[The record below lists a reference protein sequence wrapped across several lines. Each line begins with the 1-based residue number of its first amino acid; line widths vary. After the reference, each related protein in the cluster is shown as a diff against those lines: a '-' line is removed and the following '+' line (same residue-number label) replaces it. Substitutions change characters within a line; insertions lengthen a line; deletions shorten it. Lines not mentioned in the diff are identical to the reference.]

1 MSDIR
6 IRIIDISEQL
16 KEQTM
21 FDNGE
26 EIVTLEYTVDGCSI
40 KSIPICVT
48 KLKEKEKTM
57 NDKIAI
63 VVNVIRIVPD
73 PFNDLFG
80 NADKFI
86 QQLVLT
92 FWADKNDYTV
102 KIDDIRKKIVDV
114 YGYSEKAAAEFNVA
128 SIRVSEH
135 HI

>member
-1 MSDIR
+1 
-6 IRIIDISEQL
+6 
-16 KEQTM
+16 M

-26 EIVTLEYTVDGCSI
+26 EIVTLEYTIDGCSI
-40 KSIPICVT
+40 KSIPIAVNT
-48 KLKEKEKTM
+48 INKKEKTM
-57 NDKIAI
+57 KDKIAI
-63 VVNVIRIVPD
+63 VVNVIRRVPD
-73 PFNDLFG
+73 LFN

-92 FWADKNDYTV
+92 FWTDKNDYTV
-102 KIDDIRKKIVDV
+102 SIDDIRKRIVDM

>member
-1 MSDIR
+1 
-6 IRIIDISEQL
+6 
-16 KEQTM
+16 M

-26 EIVTLEYTVDGCSI
+26 GIVILEYTNDGCSM
-40 KSIPICVT
+40 KSIPIAVVDS
-48 KLKEKEKTM
+48 KEKEKTM
-57 NDKIAI
+57 KDKRAI
-63 VVNVIRIVPD
+63 VVKVIRRVPD
-73 PFNDLFG
+73 LFN

-86 QQLVLT
+86 QQLIMT

-102 KIDDIRKKIVDV
+102 SIDDIRKRIVDV

>member
-1 MSDIR
+1 
-6 IRIIDISEQL
+6 
-16 KEQTM
+16 M

-26 EIVTLEYTVDGCSI
+26 EIVTLEYTNDGCSI
-40 KSIPICVT
+40 KSIPIAVIDS
-48 KLKEKEKTM
+48 KEKEKTM
-57 NDKIAI
+57 KYKIAI
-63 VVNVIRIVPD
+63 VVRVIRRVPD
-73 PFNDLFG
+73 VEPEHMNTYA
-80 NADKFI
+80 ADWKSRGIKFV

-102 KIDDIRKKIVDV
+102 GIDDIRKRIVDV

>member
-1 MSDIR
+1 
-6 IRIIDISEQL
+6 
-16 KEQTM
+16 M

-26 EIVTLEYTVDGCSI
+26 EIVTLEYTVNGCSI
-40 KSIPICVT
+40 KSIPIAVNT
-48 KLKEKEKTM
+48 INKKEKAM

-63 VVNVIRIVPD
+63 VVNVIRRVPD
-73 PFNDLFG
+73 VEPEHMNTYG
-80 NADKFI
+80 ADWKSRGIKFI
-86 QQLVLT
+86 QKLILT

-102 KIDDIRKKIVDV
+102 SIDDIRKRIVDV

>member
-1 MSDIR
+1 
-6 IRIIDISEQL
+6 
-16 KEQTM
+16 M

-26 EIVTLEYTVDGCSI
+26 EIVTLEYTNDGCSI
-40 KSIPICVT
+40 KSIPIAVINHI
-48 KLKEKEKTM
+48 EKEKTM
-57 NDKIAI
+57 KNKRAI
-63 VVNVIRIVPD
+63 VVKVIRRVPD
-73 PFNDLFG
+73 LFD

-86 QQLVLT
+86 QQLIMT

-102 KIDDIRKKIVDV
+102 SIDDIRKRIVDV

>member
-1 MSDIR
+1 
-6 IRIIDISEQL
+6 
-16 KEQTM
+16 M

-26 EIVTLEYTVDGCSI
+26 EIVTLEYTNDGCSI
-40 KSIPICVT
+40 KSIPIAVNT
-48 KLKEKEKTM
+48 INEKEKTM
-57 NDKIAI
+57 KDKIAI
-63 VVNVIRIVPD
+63 VVNVIRRVPD
-73 PFNDLFG
+73 LFN

-92 FWADKNDYTV
+92 FWADKNDYKV
-102 KIDDIRKKIVDV
+102 SIDDIRKRIVDV